1 MIHIMKLKE
10 QYFNCIK
17 NGSKK
22 YEIRLNDEKRK
33 LIKVG
38 DFIEFQKEP
47 ELKDKIIVKVE
58 ELLYFNNF
66 NELLN
71 TIDISLLAPSNVSK
85 EDLNNDL
92 NRFYPIDKQEQFG
105 VLAINLNKDIIIN
118 NSNINT
124 IDYNDPIFDTFKN
137 NYSDFNSWFN
147 KMKEQNIDVYY
158 TKKDNQLSSIMILK
172 LNEKDS
178 LQFNKEGNILK
189 LRSFIVKDKNKG
201 IGKLYLDIMNEIA
214 ISNNIDYIYLTVK
227 ETNNELISFI
237 EKNNFVKYGIYNDE
251 YVYYKEL

>member
-17 NGSKK
+17 DGSKK
-22 YEIRLNDEKRK
+22 YEIRLNDEKRQ

-47 ELKDKIIVKVE
+47 ELEEKIIVKVE

-71 TIDISLLAPSNVSK
+71 KLDISILAPSNVSK

-105 VLAINLNKDIIIN
+105 VLAINLNKDIIVN
-118 NSNINT
+118 NTNINT

-158 TKKDNQLSSIMILK
+158 TKKDNQLTSITILK
-172 LNEKDS
+172 INEKDS

-237 EKNNFVKYGIYNDE
+237 EKNNFIKYSTYNDE

>member
-17 NGSKK
+17 DGSKK
-22 YEIRLNDEKRK
+22 YEIRLNDEKRQ

-71 TIDISLLAPSNVSK
+71 TLDISLLAPSNVSK

-92 NRFYPIDKQEQFG
+92 NRFYPIDKQEQCG

-118 NSNINT
+118 NTNINT
-124 IDYNDPIFDTFKN
+124 IDYNDSIFDTFKN

-158 TKKDNQLSSIMILK
+158 TKKDNQLTSIMILK
-172 LNEKDS
+172 INEKDS

-201 IGKLYLDIMNEIA
+201 IGKLYLNIMNEIA

-237 EKNNFVKYGIYNDE
+237 EKNGFIKYGIYNDE

>member
-17 NGSKK
+17 DGSKK
-22 YEIRLNDEKRK
+22 YEIRLNDEKRQ

-47 ELKDKIIVKVE
+47 ELEEKIIVKVE
-58 ELLYFNNF
+58 ELLYYKNF

-71 TIDISLLAPSNVSK
+71 TLDISILAPSNVSK

-118 NSNINT
+118 NTNINT
-124 IDYNDPIFDTFKN
+124 IDYNDSIFDTFKN
-137 NYSDFNSWFN
+137 NYSDFNLWFN

-158 TKKDNQLSSIMILK
+158 TKKDNQLTSIMILK
-172 LNEKDS
+172 INEKDS

-189 LRSFIVKDKNKG
+189 VRSFIVKDKNKG

-237 EKNNFVKYGIYNDE
+237 EKNSFIKYSTYSDE

>member
-17 NGSKK
+17 DGSKK
-22 YEIRLNDEKRK
+22 YEIRLNDEKRQ

-47 ELKDKIIVKVE
+47 ELEEKLIVKVE

-71 TIDISLLAPSNVSK
+71 TLDISLLAPSNISK

-118 NSNINT
+118 NTNINT
-124 IDYNDPIFDTFKN
+124 IDYNDSIFDTFKN

-172 LNEKDS
+172 INEKDS

-237 EKNNFVKYGIYNDE
+237 EKNGFIKYGIYNDE

>member
-17 NGSKK
+17 DGSKK

-47 ELKDKIIVKVE
+47 ELKEKIIVKVE

-71 TIDISLLAPSNVSK
+71 TLDISLIAPSNVSK

-118 NSNINT
+118 NTSINT

>member
-17 NGSKK
+17 DGSKK

-47 ELKDKIIVKVE
+47 ELKEKIIVKVE

-71 TIDISLLAPSNVSK
+71 TLDISLLAPSNVSK

-118 NSNINT
+118 ISNINT

>member
-17 NGSKK
+17 DGSKK
-22 YEIRLNDEKRK
+22 YEIRLNDEKRQ

-71 TIDISLLAPSNVSK
+71 TLDISLLAPSNVSK

-92 NRFYPIDKQEQFG
+92 NRFYPIDKQEQCG

-118 NSNINT
+118 NTNINT
-124 IDYNDPIFDTFKN
+124 IDYNDSIFDTFKN

-158 TKKDNQLSSIMILK
+158 TKKDNQLTSIMILK

-201 IGKLYLDIMNEIA
+201 IGKLYLNIMNEIA

-237 EKNNFVKYGIYNDE
+237 EKNGFIKYGIYNDE